1 MMTDELVEEVNVKIV
16 SDITLNN
23 LEHGGKET
31 DYRKKLFQ
39 IGAKMLIATHKQK
52 CLVSAQTLLQ
62 HFGSEGD

>member
-39 IGAKMLIATHKQK
+39 IGAKNVN
-52 CLVSAQTLLQ
+52 CYAQAETSG
-62 HFGSEGD
+62 FSSNTFAAFWK